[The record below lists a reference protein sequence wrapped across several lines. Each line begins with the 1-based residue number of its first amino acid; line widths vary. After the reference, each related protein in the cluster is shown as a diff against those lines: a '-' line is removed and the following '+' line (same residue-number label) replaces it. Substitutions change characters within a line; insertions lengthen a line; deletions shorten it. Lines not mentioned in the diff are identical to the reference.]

1 MALVGVL
8 GKPHARGGQWAS
20 HCLEMGYGI
29 ITPTALSPPDTRSH
43 LVCQL
48 AMGVGRG
55 HNFGLLGGRCL

>member
-29 ITPTALSPPDTRSH
+29 ITPAALPPPDTRSPVPH
-43 LVCQL
+43 VHVQHDNVCPTN
-48 AMGVGRG
+48 VIV
-55 HNFGLLGGRCL
+55 H